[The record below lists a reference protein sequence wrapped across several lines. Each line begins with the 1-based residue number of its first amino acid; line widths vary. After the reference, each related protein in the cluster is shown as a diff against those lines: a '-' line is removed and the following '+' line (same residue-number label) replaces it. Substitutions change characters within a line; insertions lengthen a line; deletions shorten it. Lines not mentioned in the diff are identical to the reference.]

1 MRFIFISEFMK
12 KTLMLLLTCFFVGI
26 SLVTAQNQK
35 VTGVVIWEDDGQPVV
50 GASILVKGTT
60 VGTISDI
67 DGNFTL
73 FNVPG
78 SAKSLVISFIGMK
91 SAEIA
96 VKPTV
101 KVILASDAQVVD
113 KVVVTALGISRQKRA
128 LGYAVS
134 EISGDEM
141 LKARGGVS
149 NPVNSLQGKIAGLQ
163 IQSSSGSMGGSS
175 KILIRGVK
183 SITGN
188 NQPLFVIDGVPIEG
202 TDYNSTDTQR
212 GAGGYDYGNL
222 VQDLNPD
229 DIENIS
235 VLKGPNASAL
245 YGSRGTNGV
254 IMITTRKAKKGDGYG
269 VTFNSSVGLEVVN
282 KLPKMQKL
290 YGGGYGFKTIDIN
303 GKYYLYPDMATD
315 ESWGD
320 KYKGQDFVSWFDLA
334 KWEDG
339 GKVGYPTT
347 SKWNAPKH
355 DIDDFFETGVSFTN
369 NIAVS
374 QATDRANVRISYTN
388 SDLTGYMPN
397 SSLTKNIF
405 NASASTISADK
416 RLEVF
421 TNVTYF
427 NSRAKGRPETGNSD
441 NNVMKQF
448 IQWGHR
454 ELDMKELKSMY
465 MNSIGHQVT
474 WNRTGWD
481 DATPM
486 YSNNPYWSRYMNY
499 ENDSRNRIYGNV
511 GMSYKI
517 LDNLKFQ
524 YKANV
529 DFFVDKQY
537 ERNAV
542 YSHELSRYYEIS
554 RQQIETN
561 HEFMLSY
568 NSRFKSD
575 FSFDA
580 NVGSNFMNRRYEY
593 IFGETDG
600 GLAIPLFYNLKNSVT
615 NPKSDNY
622 FKKKSIR
629 SAFANATLGY
639 KNTYYL
645 DMSLRVDW
653 SSTLPENNS
662 PYKYPS
668 IAGSFV
674 FSELLKDKTPWLSF
688 GKLSLS
694 YAQVNNDTDP
704 YQIIDTDSPYSD
716 ITATPGYN
724 MSTALKNIDLKPE
737 STNSYEAGLEMSFLN
752 NRLGFEATVYSS
764 ETKNQIIPINGAYIH
779 FIANSGVMSN
789 KGVEL
794 SLHGT
799 PVKTVNFSW
808 VSSLVLASN
817 KNKVKKLADGI
828 IGYNLAR
835 TPYHVLISANV
846 GKEYGVIMGTDFV
859 YDDKGNKVINADG
872 TYASTSDRQNLGKV
886 YPDFTGGWTNTF
898 RYKNFD
904 LSVLF
909 DFSKGGHYFSASYML
924 GMYSGMLEETAA
936 RNEYGVNIRESIANG
951 GGVLLKGV
959 LADGTVNTKRID
971 ARTYGN
977 QYYTGPLAQDVFKS
991 DYLKLREINIG
1002 YTIPLKKAYF
1012 IKSFHVAAYGRNLA
1026 IWGPDVKHF
1035 DPETTVTSSSN
1046 IQGIEG
1052 GALPSVA
1059 NYGLNFS
1066 LKF

>member
-1 MRFIFISEFMK
+1 MK
-12 KTLMLLLTCFFVGI
+12 RKLILLLICLFTGI
-26 SLVTAQNQK
+26 GLVTAQNQK
-35 VTGVVIWEDDGQPVV
+35 VTGVIIWEEDGQPVV

-78 SAKSLVISFIGMK
+78 SAKSLVVSFIGMK
-91 SAEIA
+91 SVEVA
-96 VKPTV
+96 VKPSV
-101 KVILASDAQVVD
+101 KIVFASDAQVVD
-113 KVVVTALGISRQKRA
+113 KVVVTALGISRKKRT

-163 IQSSSGSMGGSS
+163 IQSGSGSMGGSS

-183 SITGN
+183 SISGN
-188 NQPLFVIDGVPIEG
+188 NQPLFVVDGVPIEG
-202 TDYNSTDTQR
+202 TDYNSTDTQT

-254 IMITTRKAKKGDGYG
+254 VMITTKKAKKSDGYG
-269 VTFNSSVGLEVVN
+269 VTFNSSIGLEVVN

-290 YGGGYGFKTIDIN
+290 YGGGYYGFKTVAIN
-303 GKYYLYPDMATD
+303 GKNYLYPDMATD
-315 ESWGD
+315 VSWGD
-320 KYKGQDFVSWFDLA
+320 KYEGQDFVSWLDLA

-339 GKVGYPTT
+339 GKVGNPTT

-374 QATDRANVRISYTN
+374 QATDRANARISYTN

-405 NASASTISADK
+405 NIAASTVSADK

-427 NSRAKGRPETGNSD
+427 NSRAKGRPKTGNSD

-474 WNRTGWD
+474 WNRAGWD
-481 DATPM
+481 NSTPM
-486 YSNNPYWSRYMNY
+486 YNDNPYWSRYMNY

-511 GMSYKI
+511 GLSYKI

-542 YSHELSRYYEIS
+542 YSNELSRYYEIS

-568 NSRFKSD
+568 NTRFKND

-580 NVGSNFMNRRYEY
+580 NIGSNFMNRRYEY
-593 IFGETDG
+593 MFGETDG
-600 GLAIPLFYNLKNSVT
+600 GLAIPLFYNLKNSVNT
-615 NPKSDNY
+615 PKSDNY

-639 KNTYYL
+639 KSTYYL

-653 SSTLPENNS
+653 SSTLPKNNS
-662 PYKYPS
+662 SYKYPS

-694 YAQVNNDTDP
+694 YAQVNNDTDL
-704 YQIIDTDSPYSD
+704 YQSIYTYSPYTD

-724 MSTALKNIDLKPE
+724 MSTALKNTDLKPE
-737 STNSYEAGLEMSFLN
+737 STNSYEASLEMSFLN
-752 NRLGFEATVYSS
+752 NRFGFEATVYSS
-764 ETKNQIIPINGAYIH
+764 ETKNQFITIPIVYSTGYSYYTT
-779 FIANSGVMSN
+779 NSGLMSN

-794 SLHGT
+794 SVHAT
-799 PVKTVNFSW
+799 PVKAAKFSW
-808 VSSLVLASN
+808 ESSLVLASN
-817 KNKVKKLADGI
+817 KNKVKKLVDGI
-828 IGYNLAR
+828 EYYSLANAPFKVRIG
-835 TPYHVLISANV
+835 VIE
-846 GKEYGVIMGTDFV
+846 GKEYGTIQGNDFV
-859 YDDKGNKVINADG
+859 YDDKGNKVIKADG
-872 TYASTSDRQNLGKV
+872 TYASASNRQNLENLGKV

-898 RYKNFD
+898 HYKNFD

-909 DFSKGGHYFSASYML
+909 DFSKGGHYFSTSYMW
-924 GMYSGMLEETAA
+924 GMYCGMLEETAA
-936 RNEYGVNIRESIANG
+936 INEKGVNIRESIANG

-971 ARTYGN
+971 ARTYGD
-977 QYYTGPLAQDVFKS
+977 QYYTGPAAQDVFKS

-1002 YTIPLKKAYF
+1002 YTIPLSKSYF
-1012 IKSFHVAAYGRNLA
+1012 IKLFRIAAYGRNLA

-1035 DPETTVTSSSN
+1035 DPESIVTSSGN
-1046 IQGIEG
+1046 IQGIES

>member
-12 KTLMLLLTCFFVGI
+12 KTLMLLLTCFFAGI

-78 SAKSLVISFIGMK
+78 SAKSLVVSFIGMK
-91 SAEIA
+91 SVEVA

-101 KVILASDAQVVD
+101 KVILSSDAQVVD

-141 LKARGGVS
+141 LKARGGVN

-163 IQSSSGSMGGSS
+163 IQSGSGTMGGSS

-183 SITGN
+183 SISGN

-202 TDYNSTDTQR
+202 TDYNSTDTQI
-212 GAGGYDYGNL
+212 GDGGYDYGNL

-254 IMITTRKAKKGDGYG
+254 VMITTKKAKKEDGYG
-269 VTFNSSVGLEVVN
+269 VTFNSSVGLEIVN

-290 YGGGYGFKTIDIN
+290 YGGGYYGFKNIAIN
-303 GKYYLYPDMATD
+303 GKSYLYPDMATD
-315 ESWGD
+315 ASWGD
-320 KYKGQDFVSWFDLA
+320 KYEGQEFVSWLDLA
-334 KWEDG
+334 KWEDS
-339 GKVGYPTT
+339 GKVGNPTT

-405 NASASTISADK
+405 NASASTVSADK

-427 NSRAKGRPETGNSD
+427 NSRAKGRPETGNGD

-465 MNSIGHQVT
+465 INSIGHQVN
-474 WNRTGWD
+474 WNRAGWD
-481 DATPM
+481 DPTPA
-486 YSNNPYWSRYMNY
+486 YCNNPYWSRYMNY

-511 GMSYKI
+511 GLSYKI

-542 YSHELSRYYEIS
+542 YSPELSRYSEIS

-593 IFGETDG
+593 MWGETDG
-600 GLAIPLFYNLKNSVT
+600 GLAIPLFYNLKNSVK
-615 NPKSDNY
+615 PARSENY
-622 FKKKSIR
+622 LGKKSI
-629 SAFANATLGY
+629 SSVFANATLGY

-645 DMSLRVDW
+645 DMTLRNDW
-653 SSTLPENNS
+653 SSILPSGNNS
-662 PYKYPS
+662 YMQPS
-668 IAGSFV
+668 VTGSFV

-688 GKLSLS
+688 GKLGLS
-694 YAQVNNDTDP
+694 YAH
-704 YQIIDTDSPYSD
+704 
-716 ITATPGYN
+716 TANSETTSIN
-724 MSTALKNIDLKPE
+724 SDLKTE
-737 STNSYEAGLEMSFLN
+737 STISYEAGLEMSFLN
-752 NRLGFEATVYSS
+752 NRFGFEATIYSS
-764 ETKNQIIPINGAYIH
+764 ETKNLTFPIKGTYIQY
-779 FIANSGVMSN
+779 IANSGVMSN

-799 PVKTVNFSW
+799 PVKTANFSW

-817 KNKVKKLADGI
+817 KNKVKKLGDGI
-828 IGYNLAR
+828 MDYYIAR
-835 TPYHVLISANV
+835 TPHNILIGASV
-846 GKEYGVIMGTDFV
+846 GKEYGTIEGTNFV

-872 TYASTSDRQNLGKV
+872 TYASTYDIQNLGKV
-886 YPDFTGGWTNTF
+886 YPDFTGGWSNTF
-898 RYKNFD
+898 HYKNFD

-909 DFSKGGHYFSASYML
+909 DFSKGGHYFSTSYMW

-936 RNEYGVNIRESIANG
+936 INENGMNIRESIANG

-977 QYYTGPLAQDVFKS
+977 QYSTGPAAQNVFKS

-1002 YTIPLKKAYF
+1002 YTIPLSNSYF
-1012 IKSFHVAAYGRNLA
+1012 IKSFRIAAYGRNLA

-1035 DPETTVTSSSN
+1035 DPEATNTSSGN

-1052 GALPSVA
+1052 GTLPSVA

>member
-1 MRFIFISEFMK
+1 
-12 KTLMLLLTCFFVGI
+12 MLLLTYFFVGI
-26 SLVTAQNQK
+26 NLVTAQNQK
-35 VTGVVIWEDDGQPVV
+35 VTGVVIWEDDGQPVI

-78 SAKSLVISFIGMK
+78 SAKSLVVSFIGMK
-91 SAEIA
+91 SVEVA

-101 KVILASDAQVVD
+101 KVVFASDAQVVD
-113 KVVVTALGISRQKRA
+113 KVVVTALGISRKKRT

-163 IQSSSGSMGGSS
+163 IQSGSGTMGGSS
-175 KILIRGVK
+175 KILIRGVQ
-183 SITGN
+183 SISGN
-188 NQPLFVIDGVPIEG
+188 NQPLFIIDGVPIEG
-202 TDYNSTDTQR
+202 TDYNSTNTQI
-212 GAGGYDYGNL
+212 GDGGYDYGNL

-254 IMITTRKAKKGDGYG
+254 VMITTKKAKKEDGYG
-269 VTFNSSVGLEVVN
+269 VTFNSSVGLEIVN

-290 YGGGYGFKTIDIN
+290 YGGGYYGFKYIDIN
-303 GKYYLYPDMATD
+303 GKSYLYPDMATD
-315 ESWGD
+315 ASWGD
-320 KYKGQDFVSWFDLA
+320 KYEGQEFVSWLDLA
-334 KWEDG
+334 KWEDS
-339 GKVGYPTT
+339 GKVGNPTT

-369 NIAVS
+369 NIAIS

-405 NASASTISADK
+405 NASASTVSADK

-427 NSRAKGRPETGNSD
+427 NSRAKGRPENGYGD

-465 MNSIGHQVT
+465 INSIGHQVT
-474 WNRTGWD
+474 WNRSGWD

-486 YSNNPYWSRYMNY
+486 HSNNPYWSRYMNY

-511 GMSYKI
+511 GLSYKI
-517 LDNLKFQ
+517 MDNLKFQ

-542 YSHELSRYYEIS
+542 YSHELSRYSEMS

-580 NVGSNFMNRRYEY
+580 NVGSNFMNCRYEY

-600 GLAIPLFYNLKNSVT
+600 GLAIPLLYNLKNTVYT
-615 NPKSDNY
+615 QKSDNY
-622 FKKKSIR
+622 LRKKSIR

-645 DMSLRVDW
+645 DMTLRNDW
-653 SSTLPENNS
+653 SSILPSVSNS
-662 PYKYPS
+662 YMQPS
-668 IAGSFV
+668 VTGSFV

-688 GKLSLS
+688 GKLGLS
-694 YAQVNNDTDP
+694 YAH
-704 YQIIDTDSPYSD
+704 
-716 ITATPGYN
+716 TANSETTSIN
-724 MSTALKNIDLKPE
+724 SDLKPE
-737 STNSYEAGLEMSFLN
+737 STKSYEAGLEMSFLN
-752 NRLGFEATVYSS
+752 NRFGFEATFYSS
-764 ETKNQIIPINGAYIH
+764 ETKNLTFPIKGTYIQY
-779 FIANSGVMSN
+779 IANSGVMSN

-799 PVKTVNFSW
+799 PVKTANFSW

-817 KNKVKKLADGI
+817 KNKVKKLADGLI
-828 IGYNLAR
+828 SYYIAR
-835 TPYHVLISANV
+835 TPHNILIGASV
-846 GKEYGVIMGTDFV
+846 GKEYGTIEGTNFV
-859 YDDKGNKVINADG
+859 YDDKGNKVIGEDG
-872 TYASTSDRQNLGKV
+872 TYASTYDIQNLGKV
-886 YPDFTGGWTNTF
+886 YPDFTGGWSNTF
-898 RYKNFD
+898 HYKNFD
-904 LSVLF
+904 LSVLL
-909 DFSKGGHYFSASYML
+909 DFSKGGHYFSTSYMW

-936 RNEYGVNIRESIANG
+936 INENGMNIRESIANG

-977 QYYTGPLAQDVFKS
+977 QYSTGPAAQNVFKS

-1002 YTIPLKKAYF
+1002 YTIPLSNSYF
-1012 IKSFHVAAYGRNLA
+1012 IKSFRIAAYGRNLA

-1035 DPETTVTSSSN
+1035 DPEATNTSSGN

-1052 GALPSVA
+1052 GTLPSVA